1 MQSQNLSKTDCP
13 NTKKNRFNIN
23 KNLLKVVSPENLC
36 YKQHVKLS
44 LQIA

>member
-1 MQSQNLSKTDCP
+1 MQTQNLSKTDCL
-13 NTKKNRFNIN
+13 NKKKNRFTLN
-23 KNLLKVVSPENLC
+23 KNLPKVVSPENLC